1 MSEQMRRLLDR
12 YDVTNE
18 QDLLIAIR
26 KDYEQETGEQYSET
40 EIMVILDR
48 MLEAEYQRIAGG
60 AYDEEV

>member
-12 YDVTNE
+12 YDVMSE
-18 QDLLIAIR
+18 QMLLVAIR
-26 KDYEQETGEQYSET
+26 KEYEQETGEQYSET

>member
-12 YDVTNE
+12 YDVMSE
-18 QDLLIAIR
+18 QMLLVAIR
-26 KDYEQETGEQYSET
+26 KEYEQETGEKYSEA